1 MAKPKKLTPTL
12 LRKLVLQEKR
22 RIRETLETGVE
33 DVDKVKA
40 DEVDADE
47 YANSLEQDIDW
58 MKALK
63 IHERQLK
70 LKLKKIQENR
80 AKLRRRITKKLQR
93 INYAHTQTR
102 NGRVGRH

>member
-1 MAKPKKLTPTL
+1 MARTTKLTPRL

-22 RIRETLETGVE
+22 KIRETLASGTLE

-40 DEVDADE
+40 DEVEADE

-63 IHERQLK
+63 ITERRLK
-70 LKLKKIQENR
+70 TKLKKVQESR
-80 AKLRRRITKKLQR
+80 GKLRRRITKKL
-93 INYAHTQTR
+93 
-102 NGRVGRH
+102 

>member
-63 IHERQLK
+63 IHERRLK

-80 AKLRRRITKKLQR
+80 KKLRRRITHKL
-93 INYAHTQTR
+93 
-102 NGRVGRH
+102 

>member
-1 MAKPKKLTPTL
+1 MAKSKKLTPSL

-22 RIRETLETGVE
+22 RIRETLESGVE

-47 YANSLEQDIDW
+47 YANSLESDIDW

-63 IHERQLK
+63 IHERRLK
-70 LKLKKIQENR
+70 TKLKKVQEAR
-80 AKLRRRITKKLQR
+80 ARTRRNITKKL
-93 INYAHTQTR
+93 
-102 NGRVGRH
+102 

>member
-47 YANSLEQDIDW
+47 YANSLESDIDW

-63 IHERQLK
+63 IHERRLK
-70 LKLKKIQENR
+70 LKLRKIQENR
-80 AKLRRRITKKLQR
+80 KKLRRRITNKL
-93 INYAHTQTR
+93 
-102 NGRVGRH
+102 

>member
-1 MAKPKKLTPTL
+1 MAKPKKLTPSL

-22 RIRETLETGVE
+22 RIKETLESGVE

-47 YANSLEQDIDW
+47 YANSLESDIDW

-63 IHERQLK
+63 IHERRLK
-70 LKLKKIQENR
+70 TKLKKVQEAR
-80 AKLRRRITKKLQR
+80 ARTRRNITKKL
-93 INYAHTQTR
+93 
-102 NGRVGRH
+102 